1 MARDAAEG
9 VVTAV
14 TTPPGRQRAPLRVRH
29 LRTACFAIPALVLAA
44 SYAWLA
50 LDHGT
55 LLLWNVIVH
64 ESGRYTLGQTVLYFS
79 HFLREVPTAIT
90 YALFLLGVSAAAA
103 PEQARAGALK
113 SLHGWLS
120 LALAGTLVAGA
131 LLLAARSHGWNVALQ
146 DLLQY
151 RTRDDL
157 WGYGTHWR
165 YHWLGTLWFGA
176 ATALAPAVSRW
187 LTGEPALRSHAFW
200 TRAAWGWF
208 LALTLVFGLS
218 ADVFLDARY
227 AGHQARE
234 IMTHGPVT
242 LLLGIGVL
250 LAVGASRAPVV
261 PGAPGR
267 VPAGA
272 PPHLPATGAAGAG
285 TGTER
290 RPVRVLPQ
298 WISGLVVVVVPVYL
312 AVIAVGGDV
321 MEQGQSEFGLGA
333 MVGAH
338 YFEHA
343 LDYVLVLALL
353 SAGVSIA
360 GRPRRRR
367 PHHE

>member
-1 MARDAAEG
+1 MTTLTTTRPERRH
-9 VVTAV
+9 VRYRRRLLTA
-14 TTPPGRQRAPLRVRH
+14 
-29 LRTACFAIPALVLAA
+29 ACFTVPVLVLAA

-55 LLLWNVIVH
+55 VRLWNVVVH

-90 YALFLLGVSAAAA
+90 YALFLLSVSGAATVAQTHDVG
-103 PEQARAGALK
+103 ETLRGGIARRF
-113 SLHGWLS
+113 GWLA
-120 LALAGTLVAGA
+120 LAAAGTLVAGA
-131 LLLAARSHGWNVALQ
+131 LLLAAGSHGWNSALQ

-176 ATALAPAVSRW
+176 ATALAPTVSRW

-218 ADVFLDARY
+218 SDVFLDARY

-250 LAVGASRAPVV
+250 LAVAGSRVRVAPA
-261 PGAPGR
+261 APGR

-338 YFEHA
+338 YFEHT

-353 SAGVSIA
+353 SAGLSIA